1 MRQLSLML
9 LCTRAR
15 AARDARSQSPS
26 HTRSGRCSATRR
38 THTKMC
44 AAMRKRH
51 CRRKA
56 PQETLVSLASFSVDK
71 CCGWRTESIKL
82 AFFSR
87 LHACMSCPTLPA
99 LILVSHSLTHSHSTT
114 RALLPTRRENYHVT
128 LRSTHSATLAS
139 CARPAEASMG
149 RVG

>member
-1 MRQLSLML
+1 MRQLSLLL

-15 AARDARSQSPS
+15 AVRNARSQGPS

-71 CCGWRTESIKL
+71 YCERRTESIKL
-82 AFFSR
+82 AFFFSAAR
-87 LHACMSCPTLPA
+87 VHVL
-99 LILVSHSLTHSHSTT
+99 SHSSSTHSSLALTHTHITT

-149 RVG
+149 REG